1 MNRRTTFKT
10 VTFIRWH
17 SFTDTFLQTQCL
29 SKVKYNL
36 ADTTKMLKAYAKQHI
51 MKNL

>member
-17 SFTDTFLQTQCL
+17 SFTDTFLHSGLKNCL
-29 SKVKYNL
+29 PTGGQSSVIGNTSRKK
-36 ADTTKMLKAYAKQHI
+36 
-51 MKNL
+51 